1 MALLDYRYREG
12 YSYTHPLQGD
22 FLSQN
27 YAYGALCA
35 NLEYLIAQNRSTL
48 LREYKS
54 DQFADSDFTSKQLE
68 IIEALYF
75 RHNKSFSNE
84 YFGQEKPDIY
94 QRTEQLMYLNQTP
107 RVAPTARLP
116 ITAIRITGEPV
127 ISVDH
132 SPRQKRADLNPL
144 PLPIIH
150 SLAADALIS
159 WGAGRPPLTA
169 TIRERASHTITKP
182 ANYDIL
188 GIYYLAQI
196 QIDLS
201 ETSNDLVY
209 TEIKKVSRSSSQWNK
224 LAISTNGSKGKT
236 YRKHLDTADGGDD
249 PNRPSGDY

>member
-1 MALLDYRYREG
+1 MATLRYRYGEG
-12 YSYTHPLQGD
+12 YSYTDPPQGD
-22 FLSQN
+22 YLSPN
-27 YAYGALCA
+27 YAYCALCA
-35 NLEYLIAQNRSTL
+35 GLEYLIAENRSTL

-54 DQFADSDFTSKQLE
+54 DEFADSGFTSKQLE
-68 IIEALYF
+68 LIEALYF
-75 RHNKSFSNE
+75 SHNKSFSNE
-84 YFGQEKPDIY
+84 YFSQEQPNIY
-94 QRTEQLMYLNQTP
+94 QRTKQLMYLNQTP
-107 RVAPTARLP
+107 RVVPTARLP
-116 ITAIRITGEPV
+116 ITAIRITGEPI

-132 SPRQKRADLNPL
+132 SPRQKRTDLNPL

-150 SLAADALIS
+150 SLATDALIS
-159 WGAGRPPLTA
+159 WGPGRPQLTA
-169 TIRERASHTITKP
+169 TIREKASHEIIKP
-182 ANYDIL
+182 PNYSIL

-209 TEIKKVSRSSSQWNK
+209 TAIKKVSRSSSQWNK